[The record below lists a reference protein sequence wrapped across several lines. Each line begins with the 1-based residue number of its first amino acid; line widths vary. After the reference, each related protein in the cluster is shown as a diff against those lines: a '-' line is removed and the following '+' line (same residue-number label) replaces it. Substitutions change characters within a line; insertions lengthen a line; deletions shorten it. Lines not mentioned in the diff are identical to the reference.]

1 MIHSYKKFHI
11 LKPAHLDNNVILG
24 TRQGHLLMYAVEL
37 NVNASSTQMVPQLLQ
52 YNKTFSDKPIVQV
65 DVIPEYK
72 LLFSLSN
79 GIISVNDFSRHN
91 FPLVHRASKTKGTT
105 LFSLDVREHKSLTGE
120 TTLVVRMCAV
130 IKRKLQL
137 WYWKHDQFLEFAPDI
152 DLTDV
157 PRALLWYENTICIG
171 FRTEYVLY
179 DVSDAFLCVLLLR

>member
-1 MIHSYKKFHI
+1 
-11 LKPAHLDNNVILG
+11 
-24 TRQGHLLMYAVEL
+24 MYAVEL
-37 NVNASSTQMVPQLLQ
+37 NVNGSSTQMVPQLLQ
-52 YNKTFSDKPIVQV
+52 YNKTFSDKPIVQI

-91 FPLVHRASKTKGTT
+91 FPLVHRAAKTKGATI
-105 LFSLDVREHKSLTGE
+105 FSLDIREHKSMTGE

-179 DVSDAFLCVLLLR
+179 DVSIYFSVFCVNTKLFLNE